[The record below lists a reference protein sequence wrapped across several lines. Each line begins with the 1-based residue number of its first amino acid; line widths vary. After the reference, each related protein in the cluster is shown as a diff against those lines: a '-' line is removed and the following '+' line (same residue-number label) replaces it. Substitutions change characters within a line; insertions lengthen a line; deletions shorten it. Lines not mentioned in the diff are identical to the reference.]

1 MAIQD
6 MILIDEQDLSVDDVP
21 LPHLLLLEALDHCED
36 ALHHAGHVQEVQRLR
51 RTSFNNSDK

>member
-1 MAIQD
+1 